1 MAPPTRGAQV
11 RPLPDATLKM
21 LDLQSTILDR
31 VVARLDLDSVPLARL
46 GEEDL
51 WQRTESAIVDLVE
64 TLDSSGD
71 LPKNID
77 QDGLIKA
84 SLNEAL
90 GLGPLEDLLADD
102 DIEEIVVDRRER
114 ILIRKAGVLKSAAT
128 AFSSEDTLVRVV
140 ERLVAPT
147 GYDIDES
154 SPIVDLRL
162 RDGTR
167 LAAAV
172 APVAVRGACLTLR
185 KPKRGGYSLQELIDR
200 GSLSPEMGDFLTTC
214 VAARKN
220 VLVCGAPDSGK
231 SALVSGLASAV
242 PEGERIVSVEAV
254 AELAIGRDGWVP
266 LEAVSNGSKGAVT
279 MSSVLNSALGMRP
292 DRLIVGDV
300 RGAEALE
307 LLSAMSSSAD
317 GAVVFTGGD
326 SAQSALER
334 VVTMARLAAPG
345 ASVESLRSLCAS
357 SIQVVVHVA
366 LYADGVSRVASIDE
380 VQGSTADGHT
390 TQQLFCFRGPSQQ
403 FAAAGV
409 IPGFYAELEARGIPA
424 DTTIFRT

>member
-1 MAPPTRGAQV
+1 
-11 RPLPDATLKM
+11 M

-31 VVARLDLDSVPLARL
+31 VIARLDLDSVPLPRL

-51 WQRTESAIVDLVE
+51 WQKTESAIVDLVE
-64 TLDSSGD
+64 TMDSSGD
-71 LPKNID
+71 LPKSID
-77 QDGLIKA
+77 QDTLIKA
-84 SLNEAL
+84 ALNEAL

-102 DIEEIVVDRRER
+102 DIEEIIVDRRER
-114 ILIRKAGVLKSAAT
+114 ILVRTGGVLKSAQT
-128 AFSSEDTLVRVV
+128 AFSSEDMLRRVV

-147 GYDIDES
+147 GFTLDETA
-154 SPIVDLRL
+154 PTVDVRL

-185 KPKRGGYSLQELIDR
+185 KPKRGGHTLEDLISR
-200 GSLSPEMGDFLTTC
+200 GTMSPEMGDFLTTC

-231 SALVSGLASAV
+231 SALVSGLAAAAPDS
-242 PEGERIVSVEAV
+242 ERIVSVEAA
-254 AELAIGRDGWVP
+254 AEFSIGRDGWIP
-266 LEAVSNGSKGAVT
+266 LEAVSGAANGAVS
-279 MSSVLNSALGMRP
+279 MESVLKSALGMRP
-292 DRLIVGDV
+292 DRLVVGDV

-307 LLSAMSSSAD
+307 LLSALASSVD
-317 GAVVFTGGD
+317 GAVVSAGGD
-326 SAQSALER
+326 SSQACLER
-334 VVTMARLAAPG
+334 VVTMARLATPG
-345 ASVESLRSLCAS
+345 ASLEALRGLAAS
-357 SIQVVVHVA
+357 AVHVVVHVA

-380 VQGSTADGHT
+380 VQGAAGDGCT
-390 TQQLFCFRGPSQQ
+390 TQQLFCFSGAVQD

-409 IPGFYAELEARGIPA
+409 IPGFYADLEARGIPA